1 MSVINTN
8 VKSLVAQNSL
18 TKNNRELS
26 VAMQRLS
33 TGSRVNSAKDDA
45 AGLAIGTR
53 MTAQTRGLSMAIR
66 NANDGISLLQTTEGA
81 LDEVTGA
88 LQRMRELAVQA
99 VNGTN
104 NASDRAAL
112 DLEVQQLK
120 AEVDRIAVSTQ
131 FNNQALLDG
140 SFKNKTL
147 QIGDKAEQTMG
158 ITIGSARIQ
167 DLGLGGASGG
177 NDAIVGT
184 RAAVGL
190 TGISAAIGA
199 GDIEINGQALVAIAA
214 NADMADIV
222 NNINDNIDGV
232 RASAFNTVVMKNVGT
247 GIQTT
252 GDASNRITIEMRP
265 NGSGAVSNIT
275 ANITTVIAPT
285 TSMEGLVDQIN
296 VQMGG
301 LLQASL
307 NDEGKLVLSN
317 NTGAAIKITT
327 IGNGATAL
335 GMDVGNET
343 HNGFLKLEST
353 GGDPIRIQRGNLAMT
368 APGTLTDLAA
378 LGFNE
383 TTTEP
388 VSENYTVTGTALTNP
403 TSAWASGDI
412 KINGVNIYDADIST
426 ASFDGKLNAINNF
439 TSETGV
445 SASAYF
451 EKNFDV
457 SNFVANQTV
466 VVNGR
471 QVSTGNTLAVF
482 VDNLNA
488 ETVNTGLVATLN
500 GSNIVMSGA
509 NTKSMVVDYIDP
521 AVLAGTLA
529 STVSAAGTVAAS
541 RTITFVTADLV
552 VGRTFELNVRNTTTP
567 ENSFTARYTVGTGD
581 TVNTV
586 AQGLRDAILTTQFNA
601 DGTSRGTSN
610 AGYSIPTATAQPSVA
625 AGVITIDST
634 TAAAYGDS
642 TISLNVV
649 STSSDP
655 SKVFST
661 VISDPGLTALAAR
674 TITVNSADF
683 AAGRTYEMRIAGGA
697 TNDTSGS
704 VRIQVASG
712 DDAVAIATK
721 FVTALNSSSGPWAH
735 SLNTLNDSAAV
746 GAFADNSTGTTA
758 VITIASAVGYSLA
771 DISLIEV
778 ATPLGAAETSYGAI
792 RLDSNSNTPIQ
803 VELSASRT
811 SANATNGAIG
821 LMEQNVGASDYDV
834 NASTLGGT
842 LGTSLTGLSVA
853 NAGSA
858 NSAISSLDSALD
870 QVNAMRATMGAMQ
883 NRLDRTVNN
892 LSNVL
897 ANTEASRSRI
907 MDTDYAVETT
917 NLAKAQIIQQAATA
931 MLAQAN
937 QQPQS
942 VLALLQ

>member
-66 NANDGISLLQTTEGA
+66 NANDGISLLQTSEGA

-147 QIGDKAEQTMG
+147 QIGDKAEQTMA
-158 ITIGSARIQ
+158 ISIGSARLN

-177 NDAIVGT
+177 NESIVGT
-184 RAAVGL
+184 RTSVGL
-190 TGISAAIGA
+190 TGVASANAVDA
-199 GDIEINGQALVAIAA
+199 GDIQINGQSLGAIVRF
-214 NADMADIV
+214 DDLSDIV
-222 NNINDNIDGV
+222 TNINNNIDGV
-232 RASAFNTVVMKNVGT
+232 TASAFNTVVMKNAGT
-247 GIQTT
+247 GIQT
-252 GDASNRITIEMRP
+252 GAASDRIEIEMRP
-265 NGSGAVSNIT
+265 NSSGTNLTGGIT
-275 ANITTVIAPT
+275 ANITTVLAAT
-285 TSMEGLVDQIN
+285 TSMEELVDQIN

-301 LLQASL
+301 LLTASL
-307 NDEGKLVLSN
+307 NDGGKLVLEN
-317 NTGAAIKITT
+317 DTGAAIKITVS
-327 IGNGATAL
+327 GDGATAL

-343 HNGFLKLEST
+343 FNGFLKLEST
-353 GGDPIRIQRGNLAMT
+353 SGDPVRIERGNLAM
-368 APGTLTDLAA
+368 ASPGTLADLAV

-388 VSENYTVTGTALTNP
+388 VAENYTVTGAALSAP
-403 TSAWASGDI
+403 TTAWASGDL
-412 KINGVNIYDADIST
+412 KINGVDIYDADIVT
-426 ASFDGKLNAINNF
+426 TSFDGKLNAINNF
-439 TSETGV
+439 TNETGV

-451 EKNFDV
+451 EKTFDV
-457 SNFVANQTV
+457 SNFIANQAV

-471 QVSTGNTLAVF
+471 QISTGSSISGF
-482 VDNLNA
+482 VTNLNA

-509 NTKSMVVDYIDP
+509 NTKQMVVDYIDP

-529 STVSAAGTVAAS
+529 STVDAADTAGTDRTVTIAA
-541 RTITFVTADLV
+541 ADLV
-552 VGRTFELNVRNTTTP
+552 VGRTFELNVRNTAVP
-567 ENSFTARYTVGTGD
+567 ANSFTARYTVGTGD
-581 TVNTV
+581 TVNSV
-586 AQGLRDAILTTQFNA
+586 ADGLRDAILATQWKA
-601 DGTSRGTSN
+601 DGTARSTTS
-610 AGYSIPTATAQPSVA
+610 AGYTAPTGSVAPTVA
-625 AGVITIDST
+625 AGVLTIEST
-634 TAAAYGDS
+634 TAAGYGSAD
-642 TISLNVV
+642 ISLRVV

-661 VISDPGLTALAAR
+661 AISEQDVTASVAR
-674 TITVNSADF
+674 TVTFVSADF
-683 AAGRTYEMRIAGGA
+683 TVGKTYEMRIAGGGA
-697 TNDTSGS
+697 DDASGS
-704 VRIQVASG
+704 VRVLIETG
-712 DDAVAIATK
+712 DTRTTIAGKFKDAINAAT
-721 FVTALNSSSGPWAH
+721 GPWAH
-735 SLNTLNDSAAV
+735 SLNTLDKNNAATM
-746 GAFADNSTGTTA
+746 ASNATA
-758 VITIASAVGYSLA
+758 VLTIAADALYGLA
-771 DISLIEV
+771 SISISEV
-778 ATPLGAAETSYGAI
+778 ATPLGGAETSYGGI

-803 VELSASRT
+803 VELSAAQS
-811 SANATNGAIG
+811 SSNGSIG
-821 LMEQNVGASDYDV
+821 LIEQNVGASDYDV
-834 NASTLGGT
+834 NASSLGSS
-842 LGTSLTGLSVA
+842 LGASLSGLSVA
-853 NAGSA
+853 NSGAA
-858 NSAISSLDSALD
+858 NKAISSLDSALD

-897 ANTEASRSRI
+897 ANTEASRSQI

>member
-190 TGISAAIGA
+190 TGVSTAIGA
-199 GDIEINGQALVAIAA
+199 GDIEINGQALGAIAA
-214 NADMADIV
+214 NADMTDIV
-222 NNINDNIDGV
+222 NNINNNIDGV
-232 RASAFNTVVMKNVGT
+232 RASAFNTVVMKNAGT
-247 GIQTT
+247 GIQTGAT
-252 GDASNRITIEMRP
+252 GSRITIEMRP
-265 NGSGAVSNIT
+265 NGSGLSSNIT
-275 ANITTVIAPT
+275 ANLSTVIAPT
-285 TSMEGLVDQIN
+285 TSMEELVDQIN

-301 LLQASL
+301 LLEASL
-307 NDEGKLVLSN
+307 NADGKLVLSN
-317 NTGAAIKITT
+317 DSGAAIKITVA
-327 IGNGATAL
+327 GDGATAL
-335 GMDVGNET
+335 GMDAGTET
-343 HNGFLKLEST
+343 HNGFIKLEST
-353 GGDPIRIQRGNLAMT
+353 GGDPIRIQRGNLAMA
-368 APGTLTDLAA
+368 APGTLADLAV

-388 VSENYTVTGTALTNP
+388 VSENYTVTGAALTAP
-403 TSAWASGDI
+403 TTAWASGDL
-412 KINGVNIYDADIST
+412 KINGVNIYDADIVT
-426 ASFDGKLNAINNF
+426 TSFDGKLNAINNF
-439 TSETGV
+439 TNETGV
-445 SASAYF
+445 TASAYF
-451 EKNFDV
+451 EKTFDV
-457 SNFVANQTV
+457 SNFVANQTA

-471 QVSTGNTLAVF
+471 QVSTGSSLSAF
-482 VDNLNA
+482 VTNLNA

-509 NTKSMVVDYIDP
+509 NTKNMVVDYIDP
-521 AVLAGTLA
+521 AVLAGTLS
-529 STVSAAGTVAAS
+529 STIGATGTAAS
-541 RTITFVTADLV
+541 SRVITFVTADLV
-552 VGRTFELNVRNTTTP
+552 VGRTFELNVRNTGA
-567 ENSFTARYTVGTGD
+567 EANSFTARYTVGTGD
-581 TVNTV
+581 TVNSV
-586 AQGLRDAILTTQFNA
+586 AQGMRDAILATQFNA
-601 DGTSRGTSN
+601 DGSVRGTSN
-610 AGYSIPTATAQPSVA
+610 AGYTIPSTAGTQPTVSAGALTIQSSTATSY
-625 AGVITIDST
+625 G
-634 TAAAYGDS
+634 TADIALS
-642 TISLNVV
+642 VV
-649 STSSDP
+649 STSSNPD
-655 SKVFST
+655 KVFAST
-661 VISDPGLTALAAR
+661 ISNPGVTSSATR
-674 TITVNSADF
+674 TITIVAADF
-683 AAGRTYEMRIAGGA
+683 EVGKTYELRLAGGQS
-697 TNDTSGS
+697 TDYSGS
-704 VRIQVASG
+704 VRVEIESTDTTG
-712 DDAVAIATK
+712 TLIANK
-721 FVTALNSSSGPWAH
+721 FKAALNAATGPWAH
-735 SLNTLNDSAAV
+735 SLNTLNDNNV
-746 GAFADNSTGTTA
+746 TFASNTTA
-758 VITIASAVGYSLA
+758 AITIAAATNYALA
-771 DISLIEV
+771 DITLIEV
-778 ATPLGAAETSYGAI
+778 ATPLGAAGTSYGAI
-792 RLDSNSNTPIQ
+792 RLDSSSNTPIQ
-803 VELSASRT
+803 VELSASKT
-811 SANATNGAIG
+811 TANGTNGAIG

-834 NASTLGGT
+834 NPATLGGT
-842 LGTSLTGLSVA
+842 LGTSLSGLSVA
-853 NAGSA
+853 NAGDA
-858 NSAISSLDSALD
+858 NNAISALDGALD